1 MKLRLFNTTLSYSPF
16 ASALVLLSG
25 LAMSLLTQSSAQ
37 AQSRSQ
43 VCGLQS
49 LTGSYVFATHGYNIV
64 SGAAVPKAILE
75 GIDFNGDGTL
85 TSPFSTISINGVI
98 LRFANTTG
106 TYTVAE
112 DCTGT
117 VSFTGGA
124 SFDIFVGQKAKE
136 ISMIQTGPAEAP
148 AVFEGVARK
157 VSN

>member
-1 MKLRLFNTTLSYSPF
+1 MKPTNKKTILAAFTFACGLIAALLSP
-16 ASALVLLSG
+16 ASAP
-25 LAMSLLTQSSAQ
+25 
-37 AQSRSQ
+37 AQSPAQ
-43 VCGLQS
+43 VCGVQTLH
-49 LTGSYVFATHGYNIV
+49 GSYIFATEGYNIV
-64 SGAAVPKAILE
+64 NGAAVPKAIVE

-85 TSPFSTISINGVI
+85 SSPFATVSINGII

-117 VSFTGGA
+117 LAFTGGA
-124 SFDIFVGQKAKE
+124 SFDIYVGRQGKE

-148 AVFEGVARK
+148 AVFQGVAKK